1 MGPSNVSPS
10 GSSGDIR
17 DRLLLWCKRAESGF
31 ARVEFTDESVRQ
43 RVVAE
48 MGPALSAANI
58 PLHEISLPTGFEPAR
73 LVADLLRQ
81 LELLSPGV
89 VSIDGFATA
98 LTAEPERLQSALYY
112 FNFSRERL
120 GKTHQRQIWW
130 MPQHFADAFVKAVPD
145 LDSWFLVRL
154 RLTETATPS
163 DFEPWIEPDQDD
175 PWWYSSETPLPRL
188 MPAEARKQAQQ
199 YVQRLERGLLHQV
212 DPAELESAFL
222 LPATTALVQAGLE
235 GEALGLEQRYRAR
248 LTRPQHSTPAPILN
262 QPASKESVLESA
274 REMIRRGKQLY
285 DSLRFNE
292 AETEYRRALSFLE
305 ANHSVAPVLTIILSN
320 LAQLLQSTK
329 RLPEAEP
336 LLRRALAI
344 DENSY
349 GEAHPNVAR
358 DLNNLALLL
367 QDTNRLSEAE
377 PLLRRALAIDAASYG
392 AEHPNVAIRLSNLA
406 RLLQATKRLAE
417 AEPLM
422 RRAVEISLGF
432 FVTTKHHHP
441 SEASIIAHYRA
452 LLVAMNYTQEQIH
465 GRLEEI
471 FASFGLTLTSE
482 F

>member
-48 MGPALSAANI
+48 MGPALSEANI
-58 PLHEISLPTGFEPAR
+58 PLHEISLPIGFEPAR

-120 GKTHQRQIWW
+120 GKTRQRQIWW

-163 DFEPWIEPDQDD
+163 DFEPWTEPDQDD

-235 GEALGLEQRYRAR
+235 GEALALEQRYRAR
-248 LTRPQHSTPAPILN
+248 LTRPQHGAPAPVLN
-262 QPASKESVLESA
+262 QPASKESALESA
-274 REMIRRGKQLY
+274 REMMRRGKQLY

-305 ANHSVAPVLTIILSN
+305 ASHSVAPVLTAILSN
-320 LAQLLQSTK
+320 LAQLLQATK
-329 RLPEAEP
+329 RQP
-336 LLRRALAI
+336 
-344 DENSY
+344 
-349 GEAHPNVAR
+349 
-358 DLNNLALLL
+358 
-367 QDTNRLSEAE
+367 EAE

-406 RLLQATKRLAE
+406 RLLQATKRLTE

-441 SEASIIAHYRA
+441 SEAPIIAHYRA
-452 LLVAMNYTQEQIH
+452 LLVAMNYSQEQIH
-465 GRLEEI
+465 GRLGEI

>member
-48 MGPALSAANI
+48 MGPALSEANI
-58 PLHEISLPTGFEPAR
+58 LLHEISLPTGFEPAR

-154 RLTETATPS
+154 RLTETAMRS
-163 DFEPWIEPDQDD
+163 DFEPWVELWAEPDHDD
-175 PWWYSSETPLPRL
+175 SWWYSSETPLPRL

-235 GEALGLEQRYRAR
+235 GEALALEQRYRAR
-248 LTRPQHSTPAPILN
+248 LTRPQQGTPAPVLN
-262 QPASKESVLESA
+262 QPASKESALESA
-274 REMIRRGKQLY
+274 RNDPTRKTA
-285 DSLRFNE
+285 LR
-292 AETEYRRALSFLE
+292 
-305 ANHSVAPVLTIILSN
+305 
-320 LAQLLQSTK
+320 
-329 RLPEAEP
+329 
-336 LLRRALAI
+336 
-344 DENSY
+344 
-349 GEAHPNVAR
+349 
-358 DLNNLALLL
+358 
-367 QDTNRLSEAE
+367 
-377 PLLRRALAIDAASYG
+377 
-392 AEHPNVAIRLSNLA
+392 
-406 RLLQATKRLAE
+406 
-417 AEPLM
+417 
-422 RRAVEISLGF
+422 
-432 FVTTKHHHP
+432 
-441 SEASIIAHYRA
+441 
-452 LLVAMNYTQEQIH
+452 
-465 GRLEEI
+465 
-471 FASFGLTLTSE
+471 
-482 F
+482 